1 MKTASYVDMNS
12 YMGKWYVIL
21 ARGIFVE
28 DEAYNSTETYTWN
41 DKENRIDVD
50 FSMRKGSFDGVE
62 KTYPQKAWIYNTDTN
77 AHLKVQFFWPLKF
90 DYLILDIDPGY
101 QWVVVGVP
109 SEIPDSKLKEILS
122 RIDSIGYSTRDMR
135 KIPQRW

>member
-1 MKTASYVDMNS
+1 
-12 YMGKWYVIL
+12 
-21 ARGIFVE
+21 
-28 DEAYNSTETYTWN
+28 
-41 DKENRIDVD
+41 
-50 FSMRKGSFDGVE
+50 
-62 KTYPQKAWIYNTDTN
+62 
-77 AHLKVQFFWPLKF
+77 VQFFWPLKF

-109 SEIPDSKLKEILS
+109 SQRYLWVMAREPEIPDSKLKEILS